1 MEKICY
7 ILICH
12 FGLEKVLKSEIRKL
26 GLEISEV
33 SDGEIK
39 AIGTIEDLP
48 RLNFNLRT
56 SERVMI
62 ELSNFK
68 ATTFEELFSNVEKIN
83 IERYVP
89 IDGEF
94 IITKAN
100 QDKNSILHSSTS
112 IQSITKKAMVERLR
126 KVYKTSVLTED
137 GSKYPFRVK
146 FNKNICSIR
155 LDTTGDS
162 LHKRGYRIKSGLAP
176 IEETLAAALIKLAEF
191 RKDKVLIDPFCGSGT
206 IPIEAAMIA
215 SNIPPSVD
223 RAFVSETWNVVDKD
237 MWKNARA
244 EALSNINQERLAM
257 KEIKI
262 FGFDIDPNMIRIARE
277 NADRADVSEMIRFE
291 TCAVKDFADLPF
303 VKELNGGIILSNPPY
318 GERLED
324 RESIVPIYKDL
335 KNSYSKLD
343 NFDMHIITSFEDA
356 PKYIGKE
363 TKNRK
368 LYNGMIKTY
377 LYSYLNANN

>member
-39 AIGTIEDLP
+39 AIGIIEDLP

-112 IQSITKKAMVERLR
+112 IQSITKKAMVERL
-126 KVYKTSVLTED
+126 KKAYKATVLTED

-223 RAFVSETWNVVDKD
+223 RAFVSETWNVVTKD

-257 KEIKI
+257 KDIKI
-262 FGFDIDPNMIRIARE
+262 FGFDIDPNMIKIAKE
-277 NADRADVSEMIRFE
+277 NADRADVLEMIRFE
-291 TCAVKDFADLPF
+291 TCAVKDFADLSF
-303 VKELNGGIILSNPPY
+303 VKELDGGIILSNPPY